1 MRDKLL
7 EFLKKDRF
15 REFLGAE
22 VLEVEEGYAKVE
34 GVVKKEFTNFH
45 GTAHGSFI
53 TGMGDFALAIAAN
66 SDNIRRFAAN
76 IKMNFYKP
84 AFEGDKLISES
95 RKVGG
100 GKKLAFFKIKVFK
113 GDELIAEGDS
123 TVYGKEKII
132 MD

>member
-1 MRDKLL
+1 VRDKLL
-7 EFLKKDRF
+7 EFLKNDKF
-15 REFLGAE
+15 REFLGVE
-22 VLEVEEGYAKVE
+22 VIEVDEGFARIE

-53 TGMGDFALAIAAN
+53 ISMADFALAIAAN

-95 RKVGG
+95 KRVGG
-100 GKKLAFFKIKVFK
+100 GKKLAFFNLKVFK

-123 TVYGKEKII
+123 IVYGKEKII